1 MFDKAKENFSSE
13 TDITY
18 IINSLRDIKV
28 LIRTILDE
36 KEENLLQFYHTNLI
50 DPTHPDSIDSK
61 YYIKNKISLPADYSR
76 INEIREFE
84 KKVDL
89 FKDIKLFINPLF
101 EYFIYNLKHY

>member
-18 IINSLRDIKV
+18 IVNSLRDIKV

-36 KEENLLQFYHTNLI
+36 KEENHLQFYHTNLI
-50 DPTHPDSIDSK
+50 DSNHQDTIDSK
-61 YYIKNKISLPADYSR
+61 YYRKDKISLPADFSR

-89 FKDIKLFINPLF
+89 FKGIKSFIYSLFK
-101 EYFIYNLKHY
+101 YFIYNI